1 MIIHRSAAVLA
12 LLLATLA
19 PWPAAAQHD
28 HTHPPAARGADWTG
42 HAAAVGA
49 NALLGGLTA
58 GGLQKLRG
66 GSFQDGFTRG
76 LLGGAVVYAGKRM
89 AAERFDGAGLLGR
102 EIAAVGASAVR
113 NAGEGRPALERIT
126 LPLGAVRLE
135 VRTGAQSGV
144 GARLDA
150 HAAFWTL
157 YGVLDPQLSFDA
169 GASLSSGAAVFRA
182 PDQRLHLAGQAGL
195 GMAFPGTIFL
205 GHIHPDPSGRMPET
219 FAHERV
225 HVIQYD
231 QGFLYWD
238 EPLQRAV
245 APRLP
250 GVRTIYS
257 VADLDLVFSGVAVL
271 GALLLPYP
279 HRPWE
284 AEALLLTRP

>member
-1 MIIHRSAAVLA
+1 MIFHRSAAVLV
-12 LLLATLA
+12 LVLATLA
-19 PWPAAAQHD
+19 PSLAAAQHD
-28 HTHPPAARGADWTG
+28 HTHPPSSRGADWTG
-42 HAAAVGA
+42 HAAAAGA

-76 LLGGAVVYAGKRM
+76 LLGGAVVYAGKRV

-113 NAGEGRPALERIT
+113 NAGEGRPTLERIT
-126 LPLGAVRLE
+126 LPLGAVRVD
-135 VRTGAQSGV
+135 VRTGAHSGV

-150 HAAFWTL
+150 HAALWTL

-182 PDQRLHLAGQAGL
+182 PDPRLHLAGQAGL

-219 FAHERV
+219 FAHERI

-231 QGFLYWD
+231 QVFLFWD

-250 GVRTIYS
+250 GVRTIHS
-257 VADLDLVFSGVAVL
+257 VADLDVVFTGVAVL

-284 AEALLLTRP
+284 AEAILLTRP